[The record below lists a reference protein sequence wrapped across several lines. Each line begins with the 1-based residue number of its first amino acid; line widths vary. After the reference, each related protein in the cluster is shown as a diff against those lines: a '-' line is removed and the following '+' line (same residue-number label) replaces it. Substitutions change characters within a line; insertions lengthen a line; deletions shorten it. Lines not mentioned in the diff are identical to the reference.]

1 MRTLFLDCFS
11 GISGDMAVGALCDLG
26 VPAEVIER
34 ELAKLG
40 LGDEFHLHFS
50 RQLRCGIEGTKFD
63 VHLTQGEH
71 GHAHDHGEPAATGH
85 HHDDGPHHEHR
96 HEELHNHG
104 HHHHPHE
111 PAKHV
116 HGRTFAA
123 IRSLIEASELSP
135 FVKSRSI
142 AVFRRVALAEGK
154 IHGMPPDE
162 VHFHEVGAIDSIVDI
177 VGFCVALEELGSP
190 AVQASR
196 LLEGTGFIT
205 CAHGRFPL
213 PAPATLEILAGVPLR
228 QVDEAMEFIT
238 PTGAA
243 LLAEFASVFG
253 PMPELAVERI
263 GYGAGTRDTPHRP
276 NVLRAVLGNTADDAE
291 SDQVAELETNLDDLS
306 PELAGAAAAR
316 LLAEG
321 AHDVFITPVQ
331 MKKGRPGFRITVLT
345 EPARA
350 EEFAR
355 MLMRETSAFGVRMH
369 DCRRLKLRRECVEV
383 QTAYGSV
390 SVKHG
395 WLGDECLQSV
405 PEFESCR
412 QAAESSGATVREVY
426 LAAQAA
432 ALRKRP

>member
-26 VPAEVIER
+26 VPSDVIER

-50 RQLRCGIEGTKFD
+50 RQLRCGIEGVKFD
-63 VHLTQGEH
+63 VHLTHGDH
-71 GHAHDHGEPAATGH
+71 GHAHDHGVAIEAGHEHGHCHEDGHHHEHHHGEHHHHEPAA
-85 HHDDGPHHEHR
+85 
-96 HEELHNHG
+96 
-104 HHHHPHE
+104 
-111 PAKHV
+111 HV
-116 HGRTFAA
+116 HGRTFAE
-123 IRSLIEASELSP
+123 IRTLIEASDLSP
-135 FVKSRSI
+135 FVKSRSVAVFHRI
-142 AVFRRVALAEGK
+142 AVAEGK
-154 IHGMPPDE
+154 IHGRPADE
-162 VHFHEVGAIDSIVDI
+162 VHFHEVGAVDSIVDI
-177 VGFCVALEELGSP
+177 VAFCVALEELGAP
-190 AVQASR
+190 AVHASR

-213 PAPATLEILAGVPLR
+213 PAPATLEILAGIPIR
-228 QVDEAMEFIT
+228 QVDESMEFIT
-238 PTGAA
+238 PTGAG
-243 LLAEFASVFG
+243 LLAEFASAFG

-263 GYGAGTRDTPHRP
+263 GYGAGSRDTSHRP
-276 NVLRAVLGNTADDAE
+276 NVLRAVLGNTANDAE
-291 SDQVAELETNLDDLS
+291 SDQVTELETNLDDLS

-321 AHDVFITPVQ
+321 ALDVFITPVQ

-383 QTAYGSV
+383 QTTYGSIT
-390 SVKHG
+390 VKLG

-412 QAAESSGATVREVY
+412 HAAESSGIPVREVY
-426 LAAQAA
+426 LGAQAA
-432 ALRKRP
+432 ALRKKG